1 MNTVN
6 QMSFSIV
13 VTHIPMWV
21 HCIFS
26 LHIIFITICL
36 L

>member
-21 HCIFS
+21 HCIF
-26 LHIIFITICL
+26 
-36 L
+36 